1 MTQYPTGPKWTYNLS
16 PWHRQ
21 FNVVGWQSQQ
31 MWTFCHT
38 PTQFDRQM
46 LQIVAAQ
53 FREVDRALLELAAFE
68 TPTLSVGIPY
78 NKTMIKILW

>member
-1 MTQYPTGPKWTYNLS
+1 
-16 PWHRQ
+16 
-21 FNVVGWQSQQ
+21 
-31 MWTFCHT
+31 
-38 PTQFDRQM
+38 M

-78 NKTMIKILW
+78 NKTMIKIL